1 MTSKVSLSDTYFNKT
16 LENSPE
22 VKETDESFTSSQSGT
37 LNHSMDSPRD
47 ISPTVDAD
55 LIRMESQ
62 LDSWCLDMKRNI
74 LVSAFIYAINV
85 WWINR
90 HGWHAYLQK
99 SLFVKLYLNNLVD
112 IMCRYRISYTV
123 HKIWLA
129 CKKVEFSAFEIEFMI
144 LMYNFKA
151 EFAQSKMALLERHK
165 QALRSEKQR

>member
-85 WWINR
+85 
-90 HGWHAYLQK
+90 
-99 SLFVKLYLNNLVD
+99 
-112 IMCRYRISYTV
+112 
-123 HKIWLA
+123 
-129 CKKVEFSAFEIEFMI
+129 
-144 LMYNFKA
+144 
-151 EFAQSKMALLERHK
+151 
-165 QALRSEKQR
+165 